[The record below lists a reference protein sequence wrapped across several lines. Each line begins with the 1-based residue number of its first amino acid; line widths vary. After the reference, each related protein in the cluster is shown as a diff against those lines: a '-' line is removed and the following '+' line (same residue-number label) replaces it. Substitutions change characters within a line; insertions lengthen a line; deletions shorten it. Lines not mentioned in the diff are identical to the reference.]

1 MRTRWSKN
9 FPHSS
14 PKLTTMKWNACCD
27 VATNLVSS
35 CRNQLSIPSFDFCVK
50 ARVDQHLQP
59 SLLYHVLQCSLWMK
73 KIPVRNGRSIFHWKS
88 GIQIYSP
95 AINFTRTE
103 FSNGTSKNLLL
114 DKHSTSKYVLRQCWW
129 IPLTFDISLI
139 WSQVW
144 ILSISTPVSPDMD
157 LIWYPLVS

>member
-14 PKLTTMKWNACCD
+14 PKLTTMKWNACCE

-35 CRNQLSIPSFDFCVK
+35 YRNPLSIPSFDFCVK
-50 ARVDQHLQP
+50 ACD
-59 SLLYHVLQCSLWMK
+59 HVLPCSLWMN
-73 KIPVRNGRSIFHWKS
+73 KIPVLNGRSIFHWKS

-103 FSNGTSKNLLL
+103 FNNGTSKNLLL
-114 DKHSTSKYVLRQCWW
+114 DKHSTSMYVLRQCWW
-129 IPLTFDISLI
+129 IPLTFDISLMR
-139 WSQVW
+139 SQVW

-157 LIWYPLVS
+157 LIWYPLVN